1 MHRFT
6 LAGRNPAPIVSKT
19 LSVCLA
25 GVELPYNWLGK
36 VQGFVLGISLA
47 RSTVLQDI
55 ARTRRGPVKKTEKAL
70 SEFIGFDRLDLVD
83 SSWSCTVK
91 VLRKLGLKRFV
102 LYRRKIVLIVDSTTY
117 AKVRSRGKK
126 RRMPAIGQV
135 RLQNLKAKE
144 TVLAPGYTEFWTG
157 LLLKNKTCLGITR
170 RLYTEHKLDGCS
182 QNALEDVEIR
192 KAIDLIKEAFGV
204 GVIVV
209 ADRGF
214 RRRDLL
220 IWLKDELRVDFVIRI
235 EGKLKVKARGWRG
248 LLADLAPQWPER
260 LQRYWRGDHKE
271 PILSSVRGARVGAK
285 LDDGTRLDFNVVH
298 MTPINR
304 QHMDPMF
311 LATTLPIDDRDK
323 LSMIVSLYSKRWT
336 IETFFLTFKQSLG
349 AGKFRVFSCW
359 QAIDR
364 LLAMAHMAL
373 LVLHLLYVLAQD
385 ATRGAWA
392 KVWKR
397 ANDFLLLWDARPPEL
412 TLGKFF
418 EVLAKDAGR
427 YGTAAVPI

>member
-1 MHRFT
+1 MHRIA
-6 LAGRNPAPIVSKT
+6 LAGRNSAPIVSKT
-19 LSVCLA
+19 VAACLA
-25 GVELPYNWLGK
+25 GVELRYNWLSK
-36 VQGFVLGISLA
+36 VQGFVLGICLA
-47 RSTVLQDI
+47 RSTVLQEI
-55 ARTRRGPVKKTEKAL
+55 ARTRRGPVRKTEKAL
-70 SEFIGFDRLDLVD
+70 SELLRHARLDLVD
-83 SSWSCTVK
+83 SSWNCTVK
-91 VLRKLGLKRFV
+91 ALRKLGLKRFV
-102 LYRRKIVLIVDSTTY
+102 LYRRKIVMIVDSTTY
-117 AKVRSRGKK
+117 AKVRSRGKQ

-135 RLQNLKAKE
+135 RLHNVKAKE
-144 TVLAPGYTEFWTG
+144 TILAPGYTEFWTG

-170 RLYTEHKLDGCS
+170 KLYTEHKLDGCS

-192 KAIDLIKEAFGV
+192 RAIDLIKEAFGV

-220 IWLKDELRVDFVIRI
+220 SWLKDELRVDFVIRI
-235 EGKLKVKARGWRG
+235 EGKLKVKARGWKG
-248 LLADLAPQWPER
+248 LLGDLAPYWPER
-260 LQRYWRGDHKE
+260 LQRYWRDSHKE
-271 PILSSVRGARVGAK
+271 PILSSIRGASVAAT
-285 LDDGTRLDFNVVH
+285 LDDGKRLGFNVVH

-304 QHMDPMF
+304 KNMDPML
-311 LATTLPIDDRDK
+311 LATTLPIDTRDK

-359 QAIDR
+359 EAIDR

-373 LVLHLLYVLAQD
+373 LVLHLLYVLAQE

-392 KVWKR
+392 KLWKC
-397 ANDFLLLWDARPPEL
+397 AQQILTLWDARPAEL

-418 EVLAKDAGR
+418 EALARGFNQR
-427 YGTAAVPI
+427 GAVGVQI